1 MPAIAAGD
9 RLTRF
14 EAELGKV
21 AGLSYRASTELELE
35 RILRTIIDSS
45 QSADVVLTRNPLL
58 GQIGLPE
65 KLRAWGKSGI
75 QWTAGLTGK
84 LEAPSEM
91 EFRARCFSAGVGIS
105 GVDYVLAETGS
116 LVLTSETEGCQLAS
130 LAPPI
135 HVGLYRRSQVMI
147 SLDEILERLPMQ
159 ANLGA
164 NVAGRSTVFI
174 TGPSRTADIEQI
186 LIRGVHG
193 PREVH
198 AILVE
203 ESCLENMGAPRT

>member
-9 RLTRF
+9 SLTRF
-14 EAELGKV
+14 EAEFGKV
-21 AGLSYRASTELELE
+21 AGQSYRASTDLELE

-45 QSADVVLTRNPLL
+45 QSAEVVLTRNPLL

-75 QWTAGLTGK
+75 QWTAGPAG
-84 LEAPSEM
+84 EPESASEK
-91 EFRARCFSAGVGIS
+91 EFRACCFSAGVGVS

-116 LVLTSETEGCQLAS
+116 LVLTSQAEGCQLAS

-135 HVGLYRRSQVMI
+135 HVALYRQSQVI
-147 SLDEILERLPMQ
+147 SSLDEILERLPM
-159 ANLGA
+159 ATNLGA
-164 NVAGRSTVFI
+164 NAAGRSIVLI

-203 ESCLENMGAPRT
+203 ESCLTEIDARQA